1 MKLIIGKNETISVNK
16 VIKRGI
22 FPQNL
27 RIKRIHNSNNLFVQ
41 FLPIWE
47 NDYRPFAGRCKEFKG
62 KRIFMKKSMGTDNLL
77 EAANRAIIWI
87 EEIDE
92 KGKQVKINKEKKKIH
107 CIITGKFIL
116 RKRFSFVK

>member
-1 MKLIIGKNETISVNK
+1 
-16 VIKRGI
+16 
-22 FPQNL
+22 
-27 RIKRIHNSNNLFVQ
+27 
-41 FLPIWE
+41 
-47 NDYRPFAGRCKEFKG
+47 
-62 KRIFMKKSMGTDNLL
+62 MKKSMGTDNLL
-77 EAANRAIIWI
+77 EAAKGAIIWI